1 MDLKQLLIVA
11 DQIAKEKNLD
21 PEKIIEIIEDSI
33 AAAYRKEY
41 GQKGEIIKTG
51 LNRTTGELKFWQIKE
66 AIDESMI
73 KSEEQAVSQEDT
85 KLIHF
90 HPERHI
96 LLSEAQ
102 KIKPEVVI
110 GDKIEFPLKPES
122 SFGRIA
128 AQSAKQVI
136 LQKLREAE
144 KEEVLREY
152 KDKEG
157 KIISGVVHRF
167 DRGNVLVDLGRC
179 LGIMFSNESI
189 PGEHYQANQRMR
201 FYVLAVQEDYRGQ
214 PGIILSRSHPDF
226 IAKLFEMEV
235 PEIVEDLIEI
245 KEIAREAGLRTKIA
259 VAAKAAGIDPIGSCV
274 GQRGTRIMAI
284 NNEISQEKIDIIE
297 WSEETEK
304 FVANALSPAKV
315 KSVEISAPKEAKVI
329 MAEDQ
334 LSLAIGKNGQ
344 NVRLAAKLTGMK
356 IDIRSEARPE
366 EIQKEGVADAFG
378 FPLTEGQFMAEGST
392 CGGSAVGGQPIAENE
407 KLDKIEEGKI
417 IPKYRDDED

>member
-1 MDLKQLLIVA
+1 MKPLSAGFIFYNMDFKQLLIVA
-11 DQIAKEKNLD
+11 DQVAREKNLN

-33 AAAYRKEY
+33 AAAYRREH
-41 GQKGEIIKTG
+41 GQRGEIIKTS
-51 LNRTTGELKFWQIKE
+51 LNKTTGELKFWQIKE
-66 AIDESMI
+66 VIDENII
-73 KSEEQAVSQEDT
+73 KSEGQAVDQEDI

-96 LLSEAQ
+96 SLSEAQ
-102 KIKPEVVI
+102 KINPEAVI
-110 GDKIEFPLKPES
+110 GDKIEFTLKPEN

-128 AQSAKQVI
+128 VQSAKQVI

-152 KDKEG
+152 KNREG

-179 LGIMFSNESI
+179 LGIMFSGESI
-189 PGEHYQANQRMR
+189 PGERYQANQRMR
-201 FYVLAVQEDYRGQ
+201 FYVLAVQEDNRGQ

-226 IAKLFEMEV
+226 IVKLFEMEV
-235 PEIVEDLIEI
+235 PEIAEGLIEI
-245 KEIAREAGLRTKIA
+245 KEIAREAGIRTKIA
-259 VAAKAAGIDPIGSCV
+259 VAAKFDGIDAIGSCV

-297 WSEETEK
+297 WSEEVEK

-315 KSVEISAPKEAKVI
+315 KSVEIFVPKEARVI

-344 NVRLAAKLTGMK
+344 NVRLAAKLTGTK
-356 IDIRSEARPE
+356 IDIRSETRPE
-366 EIQKEGVADAFG
+366 EIQKEGVVDAFG
-378 FPLTEGQFMAEGST
+378 SPLTEGQ
-392 CGGSAVGGQPIAENE
+392 PIVENE